1 MIPDSRG
8 LLTNSKRMNTSK
20 NDAIRQRDLAV
31 LWHPTTQ
38 MKDHEWLELLP
49 VSSGKGVWLK
59 DMEGKRYIDAISSW
73 WVNLFGHANPRIS
86 AAVSEQA
93 NCLEHVILAG
103 VTHEPAVRLAEK
115 LVEITPSGL
124 ERVFFA
130 DSGASAVEISLK
142 MSFHYW
148 RNTGEQGRRRFV
160 TLSNSYHGDTLGALG
175 VGDAGLFKEAYE
187 PLLMEPL
194 VAPSPDCFALPRE
207 QWDEHASNKLADMRE
222 IFARHRDEI
231 CAVIIEPLVQCAGG
245 MRMYPPT
252 YLAGLRAL
260 CDEYRIHLIADEIAV
275 GFARTGSMFACEQG
289 GISPDFM
296 CLSKGLTGGYLP
308 MSAVMT
314 SNKVYEAFYDEYT
327 TLRGFL
333 HSHSYTGNALACA
346 AALATM
352 ELFEARDVLADNR
365 VLAGQML
372 DAVSPLRDHAHIG
385 DIRQTGMILAVEMVA
400 QREPMIQYDWKERR
414 GMKVYQ
420 YAMEQGVL
428 LRPIG
433 NVVYFMPPYVISSD
447 EIRLMAKVAMAGI
460 DLATSG

>member
-1 MIPDSRG
+1 
-8 LLTNSKRMNTSK
+8 MNTSK
-20 NDAIRQRDLAV
+20 NEAIRQRDLAV

-38 MKDHEWLELLP
+38 MKDHEWLQLLP
-49 VSSGKGVWLK
+49 VSSAQGVWLE
-59 DMEGKRYIDAISSW
+59 DMDGKRYIDAISSW
-73 WVNLFGHANPRIS
+73 WVNLFGHTNKHIS
-86 AAVSEQA
+86 AAVSAQA
-93 NCLEHVILAG
+93 SRLEHVLLAG

-115 LVEITPSGL
+115 LIAITPPGL

-148 RNTGEQGRRRFV
+148 RNIGEQGRSRFV

-175 VGDAGLFKEAYE
+175 VGDVGLFKEAYE

-207 QWDEHASNKLADMRE
+207 QWDAHASDKLVDLRE
-222 IFARHRDEI
+222 IFAQNEGKI

-245 MRMYPPT
+245 MRMYPPS
-252 YLAGLRAL
+252 YLTGLRAL

-275 GFARTGSMFACEQG
+275 GFGRTGSMFACEQG
-289 GISPDFM
+289 NISPDFM
-296 CLSKGLTGGYLP
+296 CVSKGLTGGYLP
-308 MSAVMT
+308 MSAVLT
-314 SNKVYEAFYDEYT
+314 SNEVYAAFYDEYT
-327 TLRGFL
+327 SLRGFL

-352 ELFEARDVLADNR
+352 ELFEQRDVLADNR
-365 VLAGQML
+365 LLASQML
-372 DAVSPLRDHAHIG
+372 DAISPLQEHAHVG

-400 QREPMIQYDWKERR
+400 QREPMIGYDWKERR

-420 YAMEQGVL
+420 YAMAQGVL

-433 NVVYFMPPYVISSD
+433 NVVYFMPPYVINSD
-447 EIRLMAKVAMAGI
+447 EIMLMAKAAMGGI
-460 DLATSG
+460 GLATKG

>member
-1 MIPDSRG
+1 LG
-8 LLTNSKRMNTSK
+8 K
-20 NDAIRQRDLAV
+20 NETIRQRDLAV

-38 MKDHEWLELLP
+38 MKDHEWLQLLP
-49 VSSGKGVWLK
+49 VSRARGVWLE
-59 DMEGKRYIDAISSW
+59 DMEGKQYIDAISSW
-73 WVNLFGHANPRIS
+73 WVNLFGHANPHIS

-93 NCLEHVILAG
+93 GRLEHVILAG

-115 LVEITPSGL
+115 LVEITPPGL

-148 RNTGEQGRRRFV
+148 RNIGEQGRTRFV
-160 TLSNSYHGDTLGALG
+160 TLSNSYHGDTLGALS

-194 VAPSPDCFALPRE
+194 LAPSPDCFALPRS

-222 IFARHRDEI
+222 IFSTHEGEI

-245 MRMYPPT
+245 MRMYPPS
-252 YLAGLRAL
+252 YLTGLRAL

-275 GFARTGSMFACEQG
+275 GFGRSGTMFACEQG
-289 GISPDFM
+289 NISPDFM

-314 SNKVYEAFYDEYT
+314 SNMVYEAFYAEYT
-327 TLRGFL
+327 TLKGFL

-352 ELFEARDVLADNR
+352 ELFEQRDVLTDNR
-365 VLAGQML
+365 GLARQML
-372 DAVSPLRDHAHIG
+372 EAISPLREHPHVG
-385 DIRQTGMILAVEMVA
+385 DIRQTGMILAMEMVA

-420 YAMEQGVL
+420 YAMEHGVL

-433 NVVYFMPPYVISSD
+433 NVVYFMPPYVVNSD
-447 EIRLMAKVAMAGI
+447 EIQLMAKVAMGGI
-460 DLATSG
+460 DLATRG

>member
-1 MIPDSRG
+1 MG
-8 LLTNSKRMNTSK
+8 K
-20 NDAIRQRDLAV
+20 NEEIRQRDLNV

-38 MKDHEWLELLP
+38 MKDHEWLQLLP
-49 VSSGKGVWLK
+49 VKSGQGVWLE

-73 WVNLFGHANPRIS
+73 WVNLFGHANPHIS

-115 LVEITPSGL
+115 LVEITPLGL

-130 DSGASAVEISLK
+130 DSGSSAVEISLK

-148 RNTGEQGRRRFV
+148 RNIGQEGRVRFV
-160 TLSNSYHGDTLGALG
+160 TLSNSYHGDTLGALS
-175 VGDAGLFKEAYE
+175 VGDAGLFKAAYE

-194 VAPSPDCFALPRE
+194 VAPSPDCFALPAE
-207 QWDEHASNKLADMRE
+207 QWDAHAAERLADMRE
-222 IFARHRDEI
+222 IFANHEGEI
-231 CAVIIEPLVQCAGG
+231 SAVIIEPLVQCAGG
-245 MRMYPPT
+245 MRMYPPS
-252 YLAGLRAL
+252 YLTGLRAL
-260 CDEYRIHLIADEIAV
+260 CDEFRVHLIADEIAV
-275 GFARTGSMFACEQG
+275 GFGRSGSMFACEQG
-289 GISPDFM
+289 GIAPDFM

-314 SNKVYEAFYDEYT
+314 SQKVYEAFYDEYT

-352 ELFEARDVLADNR
+352 ELFERRDVLADNR
-365 VLAGQML
+365 LLAAQML
-372 DAVSPLRDHAHIG
+372 EAVSPMHDHAHVG
-385 DIRQTGMILAVEMVA
+385 DIRQMGMILAIEMVA
-400 QREPMIQYDWKERR
+400 QREPMIQYDWKQRR
-414 GMKVYQ
+414 GMQVYQ
-420 YAMEQGVL
+420 YAMAQGIL

-433 NVVYFMPPYVISSD
+433 NVVYFMPPYVINAD
-447 EIRLMAKVAMAGI
+447 EIKLMAKVAMAGI
-460 DLATSG
+460 DLATRD

>member
-1 MIPDSRG
+1 MG
-8 LLTNSKRMNTSK
+8 K
-20 NDAIRQRDLAV
+20 NEEIRQRDLAV

-38 MKDHEWLELLP
+38 MKDHEWLQLLP
-49 VSSGKGVWLK
+49 VKSGQGVWLE

-73 WVNLFGHANPRIS
+73 WVNLFGHANPHIS

-93 NCLEHVILAG
+93 NRLEHVILAG

-115 LVEITPSGL
+115 LVEITPPGL

-130 DSGASAVEISLK
+130 DSGSSAVEISLK

-148 RNTGEQGRRRFV
+148 RNIGEQGRVRFV

-175 VGDAGLFKEAYE
+175 VGDAGLFKAAYE

-207 QWDEHASNKLADMRE
+207 QWDAHAADRLADMRE
-222 IFARHRDEI
+222 IFSNNEGEI
-231 CAVIIEPLVQCAGG
+231 SAVIIEPLVQCAGG
-245 MRMYPPT
+245 VRMYPPS
-252 YLAGLRAL
+252 YLTGLRAL
-260 CDEYRIHLIADEIAV
+260 CDEFRIHLIADEIAV
-275 GFARTGSMFACEQG
+275 GFGRTGTMFACEQG
-289 GISPDFM
+289 AIAPDFM

-314 SNKVYEAFYDEYT
+314 SQTVYEAFYDEYT

-352 ELFEARDVLADNR
+352 ELFEQRDVLADNR
-365 VLAGQML
+365 LLATQML
-372 DAVSPLRDHAHIG
+372 DAVSPMHDHAHVG
-385 DIRQTGMILAVEMVA
+385 DIRQTGMILAIEMVA
-400 QREPMIQYDWKERR
+400 QRDPMIQYDWKQRR
-414 GMKVYQ
+414 GMQVYQ
-420 YAMEQGVL
+420 YAMAQGIL

-433 NVVYFMPPYVISSD
+433 NVVYFMPPYVINSD
-447 EIRLMAKVAMAGI
+447 EIKLMAKVAMAGI
-460 DLATSG
+460 GLATRD

>member
-49 VSSGKGVWLK
+49 VSSGKGVWLE

-73 WVNLFGHANPRIS
+73 WVNLFGHANPHIS

>member
-1 MIPDSRG
+1 MVSLG
-8 LLTNSKRMNTSK
+8 K
-20 NDAIRQRDLAV
+20 NEEIRQRDLAV

-38 MKDHEWLELLP
+38 MKDHEWLQLLP
-49 VSSGKGVWLK
+49 VRSGQGVWLE
-59 DMEGKRYIDAISSW
+59 DMEGKRYLDAISSW
-73 WVNLFGHANPRIS
+73 WVNLFGHANPHIS

-93 NCLEHVILAG
+93 SRLEHVILAG

-115 LVEITPSGL
+115 LVAITPPGL
-124 ERVFFA
+124 DRVFFA

-148 RNTGEQGRRRFV
+148 RNIGESGRTRFV

-175 VGDAGLFKEAYE
+175 VGDAGLFKAAYE

-207 QWDEHASNKLADMRE
+207 KWDAHAADRLAEMRE
-222 IFARHRDEI
+222 IFSKHKGEI
-231 CAVIIEPLVQCAGG
+231 SAVIIEPLVQCAGG
-245 MRMYPPT
+245 MRMYPPS
-252 YLAGLRAL
+252 YLSGLRAL

-275 GFARTGSMFACEQG
+275 GFGRTGSMFACEQG
-289 GISPDFM
+289 GIAPDFM

-314 SNKVYEAFYDEYT
+314 SHAVYAAFYDEYT

-352 ELFEARDVLADNR
+352 ELFEQSDVLAANR
-365 VLAGQML
+365 LLATQML
-372 DAVSPLRDHAHIG
+372 DAISPLHHHPHVG
-385 DIRQTGMILAVEMVA
+385 DIRQTGMILAIEMVA

-414 GMKVYQ
+414 GMPVYQ
-420 YAMEQGVL
+420 YAMAQGIL

-433 NVVYFMPPYVISSD
+433 NVIYFMPPYVINSD
-447 EIRLMAKVAMAGI
+447 EIKLLAKVAMAGI
-460 DLATSG
+460 DLATRD

>member
-1 MIPDSRG
+1 MISLG
-8 LLTNSKRMNTSK
+8 K
-20 NDAIRQRDLAV
+20 NEEIRQRDLAV

-38 MKDHEWLELLP
+38 MKDHEWLQLLP
-49 VSSGKGVWLK
+49 VKSGQGVWLE
-59 DMEGKRYIDAISSW
+59 DMEGKRYLDAISSW
-73 WVNLFGHANPRIS
+73 WVNLFGHANPHIS

-93 NCLEHVILAG
+93 SRLEHVILAG

-115 LVEITPSGL
+115 LVAITPAGL
-124 ERVFFA
+124 DRVFFA

-148 RNTGEQGRRRFV
+148 RNIGESGRTRFV
-160 TLSNSYHGDTLGALG
+160 TLSNSYHGDTLGALS
-175 VGDAGLFKEAYE
+175 VGDAGLFKAAYE

-207 QWDEHASNKLADMRE
+207 KWDAHAADRLAEMRE
-222 IFARHRDEI
+222 IFAGHEGEI
-231 CAVIIEPLVQCAGG
+231 SAVIIEPLVQCAGG
-245 MRMYPPT
+245 MRMYPPS
-252 YLAGLRAL
+252 YLTGLRAL

-275 GFARTGSMFACEQG
+275 GFGRTGSMFACEQG
-289 GISPDFM
+289 GITPDFM

-314 SNKVYEAFYDEYT
+314 SHAVYAAFYDEYT

-352 ELFEARDVLADNR
+352 ELFEQSDVLAANR
-365 VLAGQML
+365 LLAKQML
-372 DAVSPLRDHAHIG
+372 DAIAPLHNHPHVG
-385 DIRQTGMILAVEMVA
+385 DIRQTGMILAIEMVA
-400 QREPMIQYDWKERR
+400 QREPMVQYDWKERR
-414 GMKVYQ
+414 GMPVYQ
-420 YAMEQGVL
+420 YAMAQGIL

-433 NVVYFMPPYVISSD
+433 NVIYFMPPYVINSD
-447 EIRLMAKVAMAGI
+447 EIKLLAKVAMAGI
-460 DLATSG
+460 DLATTDPAF

>member
-1 MIPDSRG
+1 MVSLG
-8 LLTNSKRMNTSK
+8 K
-20 NDAIRQRDLAV
+20 NEEIRQRDLAV

-38 MKDHEWLELLP
+38 MKDHEWLQLLP
-49 VSSGKGVWLK
+49 VRSGQGVWLE
-59 DMEGKRYIDAISSW
+59 DMEGKRYLDAISSW
-73 WVNLFGHANPRIS
+73 WVNLFGHANPHIS

-93 NCLEHVILAG
+93 SRLEHVILAG

-115 LVEITPSGL
+115 LVAITPPGL
-124 ERVFFA
+124 DRVFFA

-148 RNTGEQGRRRFV
+148 RNIGESGRTRFV

-175 VGDAGLFKEAYE
+175 VGDAGLFKAAYE

-207 QWDEHASNKLADMRE
+207 KWDAHAADRLAEMRE
-222 IFARHRDEI
+222 IFSKHKGEI
-231 CAVIIEPLVQCAGG
+231 SAVIIEPLVQCAGG
-245 MRMYPPT
+245 MRMYPPS
-252 YLAGLRAL
+252 YLSGLRAL

-275 GFARTGSMFACEQG
+275 GFGRTGSMFACEQG
-289 GISPDFM
+289 GIAPDFM

-314 SNKVYEAFYDEYT
+314 SHAVYAAFYDEYT

-352 ELFEARDVLADNR
+352 ELFEQSDVLAANR
-365 VLAGQML
+365 LLATQML
-372 DAVSPLRDHAHIG
+372 DAISPLHHHPHVG
-385 DIRQTGMILAVEMVA
+385 DIRQTGMILAIEMVA

-414 GMKVYQ
+414 GIPVYQ
-420 YAMEQGVL
+420 YAMAQGIL

-433 NVVYFMPPYVISSD
+433 NVIYFMPPYVINSD
-447 EIRLMAKVAMAGI
+447 EIKLLAKVAMAGI
-460 DLATSG
+460 DLATRD

>member
-1 MIPDSRG
+1 LG
-8 LLTNSKRMNTSK
+8 K
-20 NDAIRQRDLAV
+20 NETIRQRDLAV

-38 MKDHEWLELLP
+38 MKDHEWLQLLP
-49 VSSGKGVWLK
+49 VSRARGVWLE
-59 DMEGKRYIDAISSW
+59 DMEGKQYIDAISSW
-73 WVNLFGHANPRIS
+73 WVNLFGHANPHIS

-93 NCLEHVILAG
+93 GRLEHVILAG

-115 LVEITPSGL
+115 LVEITPPGL

-148 RNTGEQGRRRFV
+148 RNIGEQGRTRFV
-160 TLSNSYHGDTLGALG
+160 TLSNSYHGDTLGALS
-175 VGDAGLFKEAYE
+175 VGDAGLFKEVYE

-194 VAPSPDCFALPRE
+194 LAPSPDCFALPRS

-222 IFARHRDEI
+222 IFSTHEGEI

-245 MRMYPPT
+245 MRMYPPS
-252 YLAGLRAL
+252 YLTGLRAL

-275 GFARTGSMFACEQG
+275 GFGRSGTMFACEQG
-289 GISPDFM
+289 NISPDFM

-314 SNKVYEAFYDEYT
+314 SNMVYEAFYAEYT
-327 TLRGFL
+327 TLKGFL

-352 ELFEARDVLADNR
+352 ELFEQRDVLTDNR
-365 VLAGQML
+365 GLARQML
-372 DAVSPLRDHAHIG
+372 EAISPLREHPHVG
-385 DIRQTGMILAVEMVA
+385 DIRQTGMILAMEMVA

-420 YAMEQGVL
+420 YAMEHGVL

-433 NVVYFMPPYVISSD
+433 NVVYFMPPYVVNSD
-447 EIRLMAKVAMAGI
+447 EIQLMAKVAMGGI
-460 DLATSG
+460 DLATRG

>member
-1 MIPDSRG
+1 MKASG
-8 LLTNSKRMNTSK
+8 K

-38 MKDHEWLELLP
+38 MKDHEWLSLLP
-49 VSSGKGVWLK
+49 VSGGQGVWLE

-73 WVNLFGHANPRIS
+73 WVNLFGHANQHIS

-93 NCLEHVILAG
+93 GRLEHVILAG

-115 LVEITPSGL
+115 LVEITPPGL
-124 ERVFFA
+124 DRVFYA

-148 RNTGEQGRRRFV
+148 RNTGEQGRTRFV

-194 VAPSPDCFALPRE
+194 LAPSPDCFALPRDE
-207 QWDEHASNKLADMRE
+207 WDAHASNKLADMRK
-222 IFARHRDEI
+222 IFEGHEGEI

-245 MRMYPPT
+245 MRMYPPS
-252 YLAGLRAL
+252 YLTGLRAL
-260 CDEYRIHLIADEIAV
+260 CNEFRIHLIADEIAV
-275 GFARTGSMFACEQG
+275 GFARTGTMFACEQG

-314 SNKVYEAFYDEYT
+314 SHKVYDAFYDEYT

-352 ELFEARDVLADNR
+352 ELFDQRDVLSANR
-365 VLAGQML
+365 NLAEQML
-372 DAVSPLRDHAHIG
+372 EAISPLRDHDHIG

-400 QREPMIQYDWKERR
+400 RRDPMIQYDWKERR

-420 YAMEQGVL
+420 HAMEQGVL

-433 NVVYFMPPYVISSD
+433 NVVYFMPPYVINAD
-447 EIRLMAKVAMAGI
+447 EIWLMAKAAMDGI
-460 DLATSG
+460 NLAIVN

>member
-1 MIPDSRG
+1 MD
-8 LLTNSKRMNTSK
+8 K
-20 NDAIRQRDLAV
+20 NEALRQRDLAV

-38 MKDHEWLELLP
+38 MKDHEWLPLLP
-49 VSSGKGVWLK
+49 VSSGNGVWLK
-59 DMEGKRYIDAISSW
+59 DMQGKRYIDAISSW
-73 WVNLFGHANPRIS
+73 WVNLFGHANPHIS
-86 AAVSEQA
+86 GAVAEQA
-93 NCLEHVILAG
+93 QCLEHVILAG

-115 LVEITPSGL
+115 LVDITPPGL

-148 RNTGEQGRRRFV
+148 RNTGDEGRTRFV
-160 TLSNSYHGDTLGALG
+160 TLSNSYHGDTLGALS
-175 VGDAGLFKEAYE
+175 VGDAGLFKSAYE

-194 VAPSPDCFALPRE
+194 VAPSPDCFALPRSE
-207 QWDEHASNKLADMRE
+207 WDRHAENKLADMRE
-222 IFARHRDEI
+222 IFARHEGEI

-245 MRMYPPT
+245 MRMYPAS
-252 YLAGLRAL
+252 YLSGLRSL
-260 CDEYRIHLIADEIAV
+260 CDEYNIHLIADEIAV

-296 CLSKGLTGGYLP
+296 CVSKGLTGGYLP
-308 MSAVMT
+308 MSAVLT
-314 SNKVYEAFYDEYT
+314 SEQVYTAFYAEYT

-346 AALATM
+346 AALATL
-352 ELFEARDVLADNR
+352 ELFEQRDVLADNR
-365 VLAGQML
+365 RLARLML
-372 DAVSPLRDHAHIG
+372 ESVSELQDDEHIG

-420 YAMEQGVL
+420 HALQQGVL

-433 NVVYFMPPYVISSD
+433 NTVYFMPPYVINPD
-447 EIRLMAKVAMAGI
+447 EIGLIASAAIDGI
-460 DLATSG
+460 RLATAD